1 MQKGGIYF
9 FLVIFALTLLAL
21 LKLYSPFLMN
31 LLIAFLLF
39 IATQNVYYVI
49 LKYIKSPL
57 ASTFLMTLLLIIL
70 CFLPIFYI
78 LLKVLLCRKEMQILP
93 PCQYPLLKAQVHELF
108 EPYPYLQNLCGLSLF
123 QQGFLPL
130 L

>member
-57 ASTFLMTLLLIIL
+57 ASTFLMTLLLII
-70 CFLPIFYI
+70 Y
-78 LLKVLLCRKEMQILP
+78 
-93 PCQYPLLKAQVHELF
+93 
-108 EPYPYLQNLCGLSLF
+108 
-123 QQGFLPL
+123 
-130 L
+130 